1 MKKIP
6 VPAACPK
13 TPLNWLFIAIIASA
27 SGGCSLWDP
36 LTEQS
41 EPARITS
48 LSAESTKSSPAKRL
62 AKLSDSGK
70 INPLPP
76 EQVGYYMDVQYA
88 NLQQKLSRD
97 DIDLSL
103 QNSKI
108 TMIIPGTNTFDV
120 NSTSVNKDAQSA
132 LTAIAGVLAE
142 YDRTIVTVAGHTDNQ
157 GETDYN
163 QGLSEQR
170 ALAIGEY
177 LSQRGITP
185 TRLVIQCFGQN
196 RPIADNSIPS
206 GRAENRRVELIIEPI
221 VARQSSS

>member
-6 VPAACPK
+6 VPACPK
-13 TPLNWLFIAIIASA
+13 TSLNWLFIAIIALA

-48 LSAESTKSSPAKRL
+48 ISAESTKNSPTKRM
-62 AKLSDSGK
+62 AKLSNSGK

-88 NLQQKLSRD
+88 NLQQKLRNHG
-97 DIDLSL
+97 IDLSR

-108 TMIIPGTNTFDV
+108 TMIIPGATIFDV
-120 NSTSVNKDAQSA
+120 NSTVINKGAQSA
-132 LTAIAGVLAE
+132 LTAITGVLAE
-142 YDRTIVTVAGHTDNQ
+142 YDNTMITVAGHTDNQ

-196 RPIADNSIPS
+196 RPIADNSVAS
-206 GRAENRRVELIIEPI
+206 GRAENRRVELVIEPV

>member
-1 MKKIP
+1 MKKMP
-6 VPAACPK
+6 VPSCPK
-13 TPLNWLFIAIIASA
+13 TSLNYLFVAIITLA
-27 SGGCSLWDP
+27 SGGCSLWEP

-48 LSAESTKSSPAKRL
+48 LSDSTKSSLVKRK
-62 AKLSDSGK
+62 ATLSDSDK

-88 NLQQKLSRD
+88 NLQQKLRNQG
-97 DIDLSL
+97 IDLSL

-108 TMIIPGTNTFDV
+108 TMIIPGATIFDV
-120 NSTSVNKDAQSA
+120 NSTAINKGAQSA
-132 LTAIAGVLAE
+132 LTAITGVLAE
-142 YDRTIVTVAGHTDNQ
+142 YDNTMITVAGHTDNQ

-163 QGLSEQR
+163 QELSEQR
-170 ALAIGEY
+170 GEY

-185 TRLVIQCFGQN
+185 TRLVIQYFGQN

>member
-1 MKKIP
+1 LKKTP

-13 TPLNWLFIAIIASA
+13 TPLNWLFIAIIALA
-27 SGGCSLWDP
+27 SSGCSLWDP

-48 LSAESTKSSPAKRL
+48 LSESKKNSPVKRK
-62 AKLSDSGK
+62 ATLSNSGK

-88 NLQQKLSRD
+88 NLQQKLRNHS
-97 DIDLSL
+97 IDLSR

-108 TMIIPGTNTFDV
+108 TMIIPGATIFDV
-120 NSTSVNKDAQSA
+120 NSTAINKGAQSA
-132 LTAIAGVLAE
+132 LTAITGVLAE
-142 YDRTIVTVAGHTDNQ
+142 YDNTLITVAGHTDNR

-163 QGLSEQR
+163 QGLSKQR

-196 RPIADNSIPS
+196 RPIADNSIAS

>member
-6 VPAACPK
+6 VPACLK
-13 TPLNWLFIAIIASA
+13 TPLNCLFVAIVALANS
-27 SGGCSLWDP
+27 GCSLWNP

-48 LSAESTKSSPAKRL
+48 LSAESTKSGPVKRM
-62 AKLSDSGK
+62 AKLSRGGK
-70 INPLPP
+70 IAPLAP

-88 NLQQKLSRD
+88 NLQQKLSRNE
-97 DIDLSL
+97 IDLSL

-120 NSTSVNKDAQSA
+120 NSTSVNRDAQSA

-142 YDRTIVTVAGHTDNQ
+142 YDRTIITVAGHTDNQ
-157 GETDYN
+157 GETTYN
-163 QGLSEQR
+163 QRLSEQR

-185 TRLVIQCFGQN
+185 TRLVIQHFGQN
-196 RPIADNSIPS
+196 RPIADNNLAK
-206 GRAENRRVELIIEPI
+206 GRTENRRVELVIEP
-221 VARQSSS
+221 VVDQQSSS